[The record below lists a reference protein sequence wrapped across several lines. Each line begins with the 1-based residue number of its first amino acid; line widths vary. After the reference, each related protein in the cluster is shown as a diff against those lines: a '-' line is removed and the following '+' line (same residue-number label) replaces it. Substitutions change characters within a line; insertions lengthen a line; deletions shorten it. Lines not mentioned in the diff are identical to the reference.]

1 MPIWVDADACPVPIR
16 EILCRAATRWQ
27 VDTTFI
33 ANHAIN
39 LPPSPYIKRRQV
51 PQGFDVADNDI
62 IDQMETGDL
71 VITQDIPL
79 AAEAIEKARTCST
92 RAARLSPKRISAS
105 AWLCATSWKKCAMLA
120 RSPVARRPSAR
131 PTARNSPTSL
141 TAGCNRT
148 PVGDNDSIL
157 NSRQIRYAC
166 RFLAQA
172 ERTMTQSSPHTT
184 SSFAALGRLLKYA
197 RGYRRQIITA
207 TTCSI
212 INKLFDIAPEIL
224 IGIAIDVVVNKE
236 ESFVAGLGFETA
248 QEQITILAVLT
259 FFIWAGESIFEY
271 LFQILWRNLA
281 QRLQSDLRQDA
292 YEHAQKLDMSFFEA
306 RSSGQLVATMN
317 DDVNQLERF
326 LDGGANA
333 MIQVVVTVVAVGAV
347 FFVLS
352 PLIALLAFT
361 PIPLIIWGA
370 FYFQRKAGPLYADV
384 REKVG
389 DLSSR
394 LANNLGGIATIKSFT
409 AENREAE
416 RLKASSEAY
425 VDANRRAIRISSAFI
440 PVIRMA
446 ILAGFLATFTVG
458 GMMALEG
465 SLNVGAY
472 GVLVFLTQ
480 RLLWP
485 LTGLAEVID
494 LLDRAMASTR
504 RILDLLAEPVHVRDE
519 SGKTLEQPVKGEV
532 TFEGVSFHYPS
543 SGAGIDDISVAV
555 PAGNTLALVGATGS
569 GKSTLIKLLLRFY
582 DPTGGQIRIDGQPI
596 QSVSLKSLREAIGL
610 VSQDVYLFEG
620 SIRDNLAYG
629 SPGASDEQIIE
640 AARTAEAWS
649 FIEALPEGL
658 ATAVGERGVRLS
670 GGQRQRLSLA
680 RALLKDPPI
689 LVLDEATSAVDNETE
704 AAIQRSLKRIGH
716 NRTVIMIA
724 HRLSTIVDADTIA
737 VVAGGRILESGRHEE
752 LLENNGP
759 YSAQWRVQ
767 TGQA

>member
-1 MPIWVDADACPVPIR
+1 M
-16 EILCRAATRWQ
+16 
-27 VDTTFI
+27 
-33 ANHAIN
+33 
-39 LPPSPYIKRRQV
+39 
-51 PQGFDVADNDI
+51 
-62 IDQMETGDL
+62 
-71 VITQDIPL
+71 
-79 AAEAIEKARTCST
+79 
-92 RAARLSPKRISAS
+92 
-105 AWLCATSWKKCAMLA
+105 
-120 RSPVARRPSAR
+120 
-131 PTARNSPTSL
+131 
-141 TAGCNRT
+141 
-148 PVGDNDSIL
+148 
-157 NSRQIRYAC
+157 
-166 RFLAQA
+166 
-172 ERTMTQSSPHTT
+172 SSHSHQTT
-184 SSFAALGRLLKYA
+184 SSFAALARLLRYA
-197 RGYRRQIITA
+197 RGYRRQIIAA

-224 IGIAIDVVVNKE
+224 IGVAIDVVVNQE

-259 FFIWAGESIFEY
+259 FFIWAGESLFEY

-292 YEHAQKLDMSFFEA
+292 YEHAQRLDMSFFEA

-333 MIQVVVTVVAVGAV
+333 MIQVLVTVVAVGAV

-409 AENREAE
+409 AEQREAK
-416 RLKASSEAY
+416 RLKESSEAY
-425 VDANRRAIRISSAFI
+425 VEANRRAIRISSAFI

-465 SLNVGAY
+465 NLNVGAY

-494 LLDRAMASTR
+494 LFERAMASTR

-519 SGKTLEQPVKGEV
+519 GGKALAEPVKGDVELDK
-532 TFEGVSFHYPS
+532 VSFHYPS
-543 SGAGIDDISVAV
+543 SGAGIRDISLTV

-582 DPTGGQIRIDGQPI
+582 DPSDGQIRIDGQPI
-596 QSVSLKSLREAIGL
+596 RDLSLQSLRGAIGL

-620 SIRDNLAYG
+620 TIRENLAYG
-629 SPGASDEQIIE
+629 NPAASDTEIID
-640 AARTAEAWS
+640 AAKTAEAWS
-649 FIEALPEGL
+649 FIEALPEGMN
-658 ATAVGERGVRLS
+658 TPVGERGVRLS

-680 RALLKDPPI
+680 RALLKNPPI

-724 HRLSTIVDADTIA
+724 HRLSTIVDADSIA
-737 VVAGGRILESGRHEE
+737 VIEGGKVLEQGTHRE
-752 LLENNGP
+752 LLDQDGA
-759 YSAQWRVQ
+759 YAKQWRVQ
-767 TGQA
+767 TGQIQAAI

>member
-1 MPIWVDADACPVPIR
+1 M
-16 EILCRAATRWQ
+16 
-27 VDTTFI
+27 
-33 ANHAIN
+33 
-39 LPPSPYIKRRQV
+39 
-51 PQGFDVADNDI
+51 
-62 IDQMETGDL
+62 
-71 VITQDIPL
+71 
-79 AAEAIEKARTCST
+79 
-92 RAARLSPKRISAS
+92 
-105 AWLCATSWKKCAMLA
+105 
-120 RSPVARRPSAR
+120 
-131 PTARNSPTSL
+131 
-141 TAGCNRT
+141 
-148 PVGDNDSIL
+148 
-157 NSRQIRYAC
+157 
-166 RFLAQA
+166 
-172 ERTMTQSSPHTT
+172 SSHSHNTT
-184 SSFAALGRLLKYA
+184 SSFAALARLLRYA
-197 RGYRRQIITA
+197 RGYRRQIIA
-207 TTCSI
+207 AATCSV

-224 IGIAIDVVVNKE
+224 IGVAIDVVVNKE

-259 FFIWAGESIFEY
+259 FFIWAGESLFEY

-292 YEHAQKLDMSFFEA
+292 YEHAQRLDMSFFEA

-333 MIQVVVTVVAVGAV
+333 MIQVLVTVVAVGAV

-409 AENREAE
+409 AETREAQ

-425 VDANRRAIRISSAFI
+425 VEANRRAIRISSAFI
-440 PVIRMA
+440 PIIRMA

-458 GMMALEG
+458 GMMALNG
-465 SLNVGAY
+465 TLNVGAY

-494 LLDRAMASTR
+494 LFERAMASTR
-504 RILDLLAEPVHVRDE
+504 RILDLLSEPVYVRDQAGTALQE
-519 SGKTLEQPVKGEV
+519 PVKGEV
-532 TFEGVSFHYPS
+532 ALTNVSFHYPT
-543 SGAGIDDISVAV
+543 SGAGIDNINLHV

-582 DPTGGQIRIDGQPI
+582 DPSHGDIRIDGQPI
-596 QSVSLKSLREAIGL
+596 QGISLISLRNAIGL

-620 SIRDNLAYG
+620 SIRENLAYG
-629 SPGASDEQIIE
+629 KPDASDADIIE
-640 AARTAEAWS
+640 AAKTAEAWS

-658 ATAVGERGVRLS
+658 DTAVGERGIRLS

-680 RALLKDPPI
+680 RALLKNPPI

-737 VVAGGRILESGRHEE
+737 VVEGGKVVESGTHQQ
-752 LLENNGP
+752 LLEQNGA
-759 YSAQWRVQ
+759 YAAQWRVQ
-767 TGQA
+767 TGQV

>member
-1 MPIWVDADACPVPIR
+1 M
-16 EILCRAATRWQ
+16 
-27 VDTTFI
+27 
-33 ANHAIN
+33 
-39 LPPSPYIKRRQV
+39 S
-51 PQGFDVADNDI
+51 G
-62 IDQMETGDL
+62 
-71 VITQDIPL
+71 
-79 AAEAIEKARTCST
+79 
-92 RAARLSPKRISAS
+92 
-105 AWLCATSWKKCAMLA
+105 
-120 RSPVARRPSAR
+120 
-131 PTARNSPTSL
+131 
-141 TAGCNRT
+141 
-148 PVGDNDSIL
+148 
-157 NSRQIRYAC
+157 
-166 RFLAQA
+166 
-172 ERTMTQSSPHTT
+172 HTT
-184 SSFAALGRLLKYA
+184 SSSFAALARLLRYA
-197 RGYRRQIITA
+197 RGYRRQIIAA

-224 IGIAIDVVVNKE
+224 IGVAIDVVVNQE

-259 FFIWAGESIFEY
+259 FFIWAGESLFEY

-292 YEHAQKLDMSFFEA
+292 YEHAQRLDMSFFEA

-333 MIQVVVTVVAVGAV
+333 MIQVLVTVVAVGAV

-352 PLIALLAFT
+352 PLIAVLAFT

-409 AENREAE
+409 AEQREAE

-425 VDANRRAIRISSAFI
+425 VEANRRAIRISSAFI

-465 SLNVGAY
+465 TLNVGAY

-494 LLDRAMASTR
+494 LFERAMASTR

-519 SGKTLEQPVKGEV
+519 AGSTLKQPVEGEV
-532 TFEGVSFHYPS
+532 TFDNVSFHYPS
-543 SGAGIDDISVAV
+543 SGAGIRSISLNV
-555 PAGNTLALVGATGS
+555 PAGHTLALRS
-569 GKSTLIKLLLRFY
+569 
-582 DPTGGQIRIDGQPI
+582 
-596 QSVSLKSLREAIGL
+596 AIGL

-629 SPGASDEQIIE
+629 RPDAPEADIIE
-640 AARTAEAWS
+640 AAKTAEAWS
-649 FIEALPEGL
+649 FIEALPQGL
-658 ATAVGERGVRLS
+658 ETPVGERGIRLS

-680 RALLKDPPI
+680 RALLKNPPI

-716 NRTVIMIA
+716 NRTVVMIA

-737 VVAGGRILESGRHEE
+737 VVDGGKVVESGTHQQ
-752 LLENNGP
+752 LLERQGA

-767 TGQA
+767 TGQV

>member
-1 MPIWVDADACPVPIR
+1 M
-16 EILCRAATRWQ
+16 
-27 VDTTFI
+27 
-33 ANHAIN
+33 
-39 LPPSPYIKRRQV
+39 
-51 PQGFDVADNDI
+51 
-62 IDQMETGDL
+62 
-71 VITQDIPL
+71 
-79 AAEAIEKARTCST
+79 
-92 RAARLSPKRISAS
+92 
-105 AWLCATSWKKCAMLA
+105 ATS
-120 RSPVARRPSAR
+120 S
-131 PTARNSPTSL
+131 
-141 TAGCNRT
+141 
-148 PVGDNDSIL
+148 
-157 NSRQIRYAC
+157 Q
-166 RFLAQA
+166 
-172 ERTMTQSSPHTT
+172 HT
-184 SSFAALGRLLKYA
+184 SSFAALSRLLRYA
-197 RGYRRQIITA
+197 RGYRRRIIAA
-207 TTCSI
+207 TTCSV

-224 IGIAIDVVVNKE
+224 IGVAIDVVVNQE
-236 ESFVAGLGFETA
+236 QSFVARLGFETA
-248 QEQITILAVLT
+248 QQQITILAVLT
-259 FFIWAGESIFEY
+259 FFIWAGESLFEY
-271 LFQILWRNLA
+271 LYQILWRNLA

-292 YEHAQKLDMSFFEA
+292 YEHAQRLDMSFFEA

-333 MIQVVVTVVAVGAV
+333 MIQVAVTVVAVGAV

-409 AENREAE
+409 AELREAR
-416 RLKASSEAY
+416 RLKQASEAY
-425 VDANRRAIRISSAFI
+425 VEANRQAIRISSAFI

-458 GMMALEG
+458 GMMALNG
-465 SLNVGAY
+465 DLNVGAY

-494 LLDRAMASTR
+494 LFERAMASTR
-504 RILDLLAEPVHVRDE
+504 RILDLLAEPVNVRDQA
-519 SGKTLEQPVKGEV
+519 GKDLEQPVQGRV
-532 TFEGVSFHYPS
+532 AFDQVGFHYAS
-543 SGAGIDDISVAV
+543 SGAGVNGISLEV

-582 DPTGGQIRIDGQPI
+582 DPIHGEIRLDGQAI
-596 QSVSLKSLREAIGL
+596 RNVSLKSLRDAIGL

-629 SPGASDEQIIE
+629 KPEATDEEIIE

-649 FIEALPEGL
+649 FISQLPQGL
-658 ATAVGERGVRLS
+658 DTPVGERGVRLS

-680 RALLKDPPI
+680 RALLKDPPV

-704 AAIQRSLKRIGH
+704 AAIQRSLRRIGH

-724 HRLSTIVDADTIA
+724 HRLSTIVDADNIA
-737 VVAGGRILESGRHEE
+737 VIDGGQVVEQGDHKT
-752 LLENNGP
+752 LLALNGA
-759 YSAQWRVQ
+759 YAAQWRVQ
-767 TGQA
+767 TGQVNNADT

>member
-1 MPIWVDADACPVPIR
+1 M
-16 EILCRAATRWQ
+16 
-27 VDTTFI
+27 
-33 ANHAIN
+33 
-39 LPPSPYIKRRQV
+39 
-51 PQGFDVADNDI
+51 
-62 IDQMETGDL
+62 
-71 VITQDIPL
+71 
-79 AAEAIEKARTCST
+79 
-92 RAARLSPKRISAS
+92 
-105 AWLCATSWKKCAMLA
+105 ATS
-120 RSPVARRPSAR
+120 S
-131 PTARNSPTSL
+131 
-141 TAGCNRT
+141 
-148 PVGDNDSIL
+148 
-157 NSRQIRYAC
+157 Q
-166 RFLAQA
+166 
-172 ERTMTQSSPHTT
+172 HT
-184 SSFAALGRLLKYA
+184 SSFAALGRLLRYA
-197 RGYRRQIITA
+197 RGYRRRIIAA
-207 TTCSI
+207 TTCSV

-224 IGIAIDVVVNKE
+224 IGVAIDVVVNQE
-236 ESFVAGLGFETA
+236 QSFVARLGFETA
-248 QEQITILAVLT
+248 QQQITILAVLT
-259 FFIWAGESIFEY
+259 FFIWAGESLFEY
-271 LFQILWRNLA
+271 LYQILWRNLA

-292 YEHAQKLDMSFFEA
+292 YEHAQRLDMSFFEA

-370 FYFQRKAGPLYADV
+370 CYFQRKAGPLYADV

-409 AENREAE
+409 AELREAR
-416 RLKASSEAY
+416 RLKQASEAY
-425 VDANRRAIRISSAFI
+425 VEANRQAIRISSAFI

-458 GMMALEG
+458 GMMALNG
-465 SLNVGAY
+465 DLNVGAY

-494 LLDRAMASTR
+494 LFERAMASTR
-504 RILDLLAEPVHVRDE
+504 RILDLLAEPVNVRDQA
-519 SGKTLEQPVKGEV
+519 GKDLEQPVQGR
-532 TFEGVSFHYPS
+532 FEFDHVGFHYAS
-543 SGAGIDDISVAV
+543 SGAGVNGISLEV

-582 DPTGGQIRIDGQPI
+582 DPTHGEIRLDGQAI
-596 QSVSLKSLREAIGL
+596 RNVSLKSLRDAIGL

-629 SPGASDEQIIE
+629 KPEATDEEIIE

-649 FIEALPEGL
+649 FISQLPQGL
-658 ATAVGERGVRLS
+658 DTPVGERGVRLS

-680 RALLKDPPI
+680 RALLKDPPV

-704 AAIQRSLKRIGH
+704 AAIQRSLRRIGH

-724 HRLSTIVDADTIA
+724 HRLSTIVDADNIA
-737 VVAGGRILESGRHEE
+737 VIDGGQVVEQGDHKT
-752 LLENNGP
+752 LLALNGA
-759 YSAQWRVQ
+759 YAAQWRVQ
-767 TGQA
+767 TGQVNNADI

>member
-1 MPIWVDADACPVPIR
+1 M
-16 EILCRAATRWQ
+16 
-27 VDTTFI
+27 
-33 ANHAIN
+33 
-39 LPPSPYIKRRQV
+39 
-51 PQGFDVADNDI
+51 
-62 IDQMETGDL
+62 
-71 VITQDIPL
+71 
-79 AAEAIEKARTCST
+79 
-92 RAARLSPKRISAS
+92 
-105 AWLCATSWKKCAMLA
+105 
-120 RSPVARRPSAR
+120 
-131 PTARNSPTSL
+131 SL
-141 TAGCNRT
+141 H
-148 PVGDNDSIL
+148 S
-157 NSRQIRYAC
+157 
-166 RFLAQA
+166 
-172 ERTMTQSSPHTT
+172 HKTT
-184 SSFAALGRLLKYA
+184 SSFAALARLLRYA
-197 RGYRRQIITA
+197 RGYRRQIIAA

-224 IGIAIDVVVNKE
+224 IGIAIDVVVNQE

-259 FFIWAGESIFEY
+259 FFIWAGESLFEY

-292 YEHAQKLDMSFFEA
+292 YEHAQRLDMSFFEA

-333 MIQVVVTVVAVGAV
+333 MIQVLVTVVAVGAV

-409 AENREAE
+409 AEQREAK
-416 RLKASSEAY
+416 RLKESSEAY
-425 VDANRRAIRISSAFI
+425 VEANRRAIRISSAFI

-494 LLDRAMASTR
+494 LFERAMASTR

-519 SGKTLEQPVKGEV
+519 GGKALEAPVKGNVELDK
-532 TFEGVSFHYPS
+532 VSFHYPS
-543 SGAGIDDISVAV
+543 SGAGIRDISLTV

-582 DPTGGQIRIDGQPI
+582 DPSNGEIRIDGQPI
-596 QSVSLKSLREAIGL
+596 RDLSLNSLRGSIGL

-620 SIRDNLAYG
+620 TIRENLAYG
-629 SPGASDEQIIE
+629 NPVATDADIID
-640 AARTAEAWS
+640 AAKTAEAWS

-658 ATAVGERGVRLS
+658 DTPVGERGVRLS

-724 HRLSTIVDADTIA
+724 HRLSTIVDADSIA
-737 VVAGGRILESGRHEE
+737 VIDGGKVLEQGTHRE
-752 LLENNGP
+752 LLEQDGAYAN
-759 YSAQWRVQ
+759 QWRVQ
-767 TGQA
+767 TGQIQAAV

>member
-1 MPIWVDADACPVPIR
+1 M
-16 EILCRAATRWQ
+16 
-27 VDTTFI
+27 
-33 ANHAIN
+33 
-39 LPPSPYIKRRQV
+39 
-51 PQGFDVADNDI
+51 
-62 IDQMETGDL
+62 
-71 VITQDIPL
+71 
-79 AAEAIEKARTCST
+79 
-92 RAARLSPKRISAS
+92 
-105 AWLCATSWKKCAMLA
+105 
-120 RSPVARRPSAR
+120 
-131 PTARNSPTSL
+131 
-141 TAGCNRT
+141 
-148 PVGDNDSIL
+148 
-157 NSRQIRYAC
+157 
-166 RFLAQA
+166 
-172 ERTMTQSSPHTT
+172 SSHSHETT

-197 RGYRRQIITA
+197 RGYRRQIIAATA
-207 TTCSI
+207 CSI

-224 IGIAIDVVVNKE
+224 IGVAIDVVVNKE

-259 FFIWAGESIFEY
+259 FFIWAGESLFEY
-271 LFQILWRNLA
+271 LFQVLWRNLA

-292 YEHAQKLDMSFFEA
+292 YEHAQRLDMSFFEA

-333 MIQVVVTVVAVGAV
+333 MIQVVVTVIAVGAV

-409 AENREAE
+409 AEKREAQ
-416 RLKASSEAY
+416 RLKESSEAY
-425 VDANRRAIRISSAFI
+425 VEANRRAIRISSAFI

-458 GMMALEG
+458 GMMALNG

-494 LLDRAMASTR
+494 LFERAMASTR
-504 RILDLLAEPVHVRDE
+504 RILDLLSEPVHVRDE
-519 SGKTLEQPVKGEV
+519 SGQALAEPVRGEVTLEQ
-532 TFEGVSFHYPS
+532 VSFHYPT
-543 SGAGIDDISVAV
+543 SGAGVRDIDLHV
-555 PAGNTLALVGATGS
+555 PAGHTLALVGATGS

-582 DPTGGQIRIDGQPI
+582 DPSQGQIRIDGQPI
-596 QSVSLKSLREAIGL
+596 QGISLNSLRSAIGL

-620 SIRDNLAYG
+620 SIRENLAYG
-629 SPGASDEQIIE
+629 QPGASDAEITE
-640 AARTAEAWS
+640 AAKTAEAWS

-658 ATAVGERGVRLS
+658 DTAVGERGIRLS

-680 RALLKDPPI
+680 RALLKNPPI

-737 VVAGGRILESGRHEE
+737 VVDGGKVVESGTHQQ
-752 LLENNGP
+752 LLEQNGA
-759 YSAQWRVQ
+759 YAAQWRVQ

>member
-79 AAEAIEKARTCST
+79 AAEAIEKGADVFNPRGQAFTKENI
-92 RAARLSPKRISAS
+92 RQRL
-105 AWLCATSWKKCAMLA
+105 AMRNFMEEMRNA
-120 RSPVARRPSAR
+120 GQVTGGPAPFSQTDR
-131 PTARNSPTSL
+131 RNSPTSL

-494 LLDRAMASTR
+494 LFERAMASTR

>member
-1 MPIWVDADACPVPIR
+1 M
-16 EILCRAATRWQ
+16 T
-27 VDTTFI
+27 
-33 ANHAIN
+33 
-39 LPPSPYIKRRQV
+39 
-51 PQGFDVADNDI
+51 
-62 IDQMETGDL
+62 
-71 VITQDIPL
+71 
-79 AAEAIEKARTCST
+79 T
-92 RAARLSPKRISAS
+92 RA
-105 AWLCATSWKKCAMLA
+105 
-120 RSPVARRPSAR
+120 
-131 PTARNSPTSL
+131 
-141 TAGCNRT
+141 
-148 PVGDNDSIL
+148 
-157 NSRQIRYAC
+157 Q
-166 RFLAQA
+166 
-172 ERTMTQSSPHTT
+172 HT
-184 SSFAALGRLLKYA
+184 SSFAALGRLLRYA
-197 RGYRRQIITA
+197 RGYRRQIIAA

-224 IGIAIDVVVNKE
+224 IGVAIDVVVNQE

-259 FFIWAGESIFEY
+259 FFIWAGESLFEY

-292 YEHAQKLDMSFFEA
+292 YEHAQRLDMSFFEA
-306 RSSGQLVATMN
+306 NSSGQLVATMN

-333 MIQVVVTVVAVGAV
+333 MIQVAVTVVAVGAV

-409 AENREAE
+409 AEQREAK
-416 RLKASSEAY
+416 RLKDASEAY

-494 LLDRAMASTR
+494 LFERAMASTR
-504 RILDLLAEPVHVRDE
+504 RILDLLAEPVNVRDDA
-519 SGKTLEQPVKGEV
+519 GKSLEQPVRGK
-532 TFEGVSFHYPS
+532 VSFNQVSFRYAG
-543 SGAGIDDISVAV
+543 SGAGIQDITLNV

-582 DPTGGQIRIDGQPI
+582 DPSHGDIRIDGQPI
-596 QSVSLKSLREAIGL
+596 REVSLKSLRDAIGL

-629 SPGASDEQIIE
+629 KPDASEEEIID

-658 ATAVGERGVRLS
+658 DTPVGERGIRLS

-680 RALLKDPPI
+680 RALLKNPPI

-737 VVAGGRILESGRHEE
+737 VVENGRIVEE
-752 LLENNGP
+752 GDHDSLICNNGA
-759 YSAQWRVQ
+759 YAAQWRVQ

>member
-1 MPIWVDADACPVPIR
+1 M
-16 EILCRAATRWQ
+16 
-27 VDTTFI
+27 
-33 ANHAIN
+33 
-39 LPPSPYIKRRQV
+39 
-51 PQGFDVADNDI
+51 
-62 IDQMETGDL
+62 
-71 VITQDIPL
+71 
-79 AAEAIEKARTCST
+79 
-92 RAARLSPKRISAS
+92 
-105 AWLCATSWKKCAMLA
+105 
-120 RSPVARRPSAR
+120 
-131 PTARNSPTSL
+131 
-141 TAGCNRT
+141 
-148 PVGDNDSIL
+148 
-157 NSRQIRYAC
+157 
-166 RFLAQA
+166 
-172 ERTMTQSSPHTT
+172 SSQHQHT
-184 SSFAALGRLLKYA
+184 SSFKALGRLLRYA
-197 RGYRRQIITA
+197 RGYRRRIIAA

-224 IGIAIDVVVNKE
+224 IGVAIDVVVNQE

-259 FFIWAGESIFEY
+259 FFIWAGESLFEY
-271 LFQILWRNLA
+271 LFQVLWRNLA

-292 YEHAQKLDMSFFEA
+292 YEHAQRLDMSFFEST
-306 RSSGQLVATMN
+306 SSGQLVATMN

-333 MIQVVVTVVAVGAV
+333 MIQVGVTVVAVGAV

-384 REKVG
+384 RQKVG

-409 AENREAE
+409 AEQREAR
-416 RLKASSEAY
+416 RLKEASEAY
-425 VDANRRAIRISSAFI
+425 VQANERAIRISSAFI

-485 LTGLAEVID
+485 LTGLAAVID
-494 LLDRAMASTR
+494 LFERAMASTR
-504 RILDLLAEPVHVRDE
+504 RILDLLAEPVNVRDQAG
-519 SGKTLEQPVKGEV
+519 SPLAQPVRGEV
-532 TFEGVSFHYPS
+532 SFSNIEFRYGS
-543 SGAGIDDISVAV
+543 SGAGVHGISLDV
-555 PAGNTLALVGATGS
+555 PAGHTLALVGATGS

-582 DPTGGQIRIDGQPI
+582 DPAGGDIRIDGQPI
-596 QSVSLKSLREAIGL
+596 REVSLKSLRDAIGL

-629 SPGASDEQIIE
+629 KPGATDEEIIE
-640 AARTAEAWS
+640 AAKTAEAWS
-649 FIEALPEGL
+649 FISALPEGL
-658 ATAVGERGVRLS
+658 DTAVGERGVRLS

-704 AAIQRSLKRIGH
+704 AAIQRSLSRIGR

-724 HRLSTIVDADTIA
+724 HRLSTIVDADSIA
-737 VVAGGRILESGRHEE
+737 VVENGRVIEQGDHHT
-752 LLENNGP
+752 LLARQGA
-759 YSAQWRVQ
+759 YHAQWQVQ
-767 TGQA
+767 TGQVPTATTY

>member
-1 MPIWVDADACPVPIR
+1 M
-16 EILCRAATRWQ
+16 
-27 VDTTFI
+27 
-33 ANHAIN
+33 
-39 LPPSPYIKRRQV
+39 S
-51 PQGFDVADNDI
+51 
-62 IDQMETGDL
+62 
-71 VITQDIPL
+71 
-79 AAEAIEKARTCST
+79 S
-92 RAARLSPKRISAS
+92 
-105 AWLCATSWKKCAMLA
+105 
-120 RSPVARRPSAR
+120 
-131 PTARNSPTSL
+131 
-141 TAGCNRT
+141 
-148 PVGDNDSIL
+148 
-157 NSRQIRYAC
+157 
-166 RFLAQA
+166 
-172 ERTMTQSSPHTT
+172 QSHKTT

-197 RGYRRQIITA
+197 RGYRRQIIAA

-224 IGIAIDVVVNKE
+224 IGVAIDVVVNKE

-248 QEQITILAVLT
+248 QEQITILAILT
-259 FFIWAGESIFEY
+259 FFIWAGESLFEY

-292 YEHAQKLDMSFFEA
+292 YEHAQRLDMSFFEA

-333 MIQVVVTVVAVGAV
+333 MIQVVVTVIAVGAV

-409 AENREAE
+409 AEQREAQ
-416 RLKASSEAY
+416 RLKETSEAY
-425 VDANRRAIRISSAFI
+425 VEANRKAIRISSAFI

-458 GMMALEG
+458 GMMALNG
-465 SLNVGAY
+465 TLNVGAY

-494 LLDRAMASTR
+494 LFERAMASTR

-519 SGKTLEQPVKGEV
+519 ADKALEQPVKGSVELDN
-532 TFEGVSFHYPS
+532 VSFHYAS
-543 SGAGIDDISVAV
+543 SGAGIRDISLHV

-582 DPTGGQIRIDGQPI
+582 DPANGEIRIDGQPVQGI
-596 QSVSLKSLREAIGL
+596 SLQSLRSAIGL

-620 SIRDNLAYG
+620 SIRENLAYG
-629 SPGASDEQIIE
+629 KPDATDAEITD
-640 AARTAEAWS
+640 AAKTAEAWS
-649 FIEALPEGL
+649 FIAALPEGL
-658 ATAVGERGVRLS
+658 DTAVGERGVRLS

-689 LVLDEATSAVDNETE
+689 LILDEATSAVDNETE

-737 VVAGGRILESGRHEE
+737 VVEDGQVTERGTHRELIEKSGA
-752 LLENNGP
+752 
-759 YSAQWRVQ
+759 YAAQWRVQ
-767 TGQA
+767 TGQTQELAVSMY

>member
-1 MPIWVDADACPVPIR
+1 M
-16 EILCRAATRWQ
+16 
-27 VDTTFI
+27 
-33 ANHAIN
+33 
-39 LPPSPYIKRRQV
+39 
-51 PQGFDVADNDI
+51 
-62 IDQMETGDL
+62 
-71 VITQDIPL
+71 
-79 AAEAIEKARTCST
+79 
-92 RAARLSPKRISAS
+92 
-105 AWLCATSWKKCAMLA
+105 
-120 RSPVARRPSAR
+120 
-131 PTARNSPTSL
+131 SL
-141 TAGCNRT
+141 H
-148 PVGDNDSIL
+148 S
-157 NSRQIRYAC
+157 
-166 RFLAQA
+166 
-172 ERTMTQSSPHTT
+172 HKTT
-184 SSFAALGRLLKYA
+184 SSFAALARLLRYA
-197 RGYRRQIITA
+197 RGYRRQIIAA

-224 IGIAIDVVVNKE
+224 IGVAIDVVVNQE

-259 FFIWAGESIFEY
+259 FFIWAGESLFEY

-292 YEHAQKLDMSFFEA
+292 YEHAQRLDMSFFEA

-333 MIQVVVTVVAVGAV
+333 MIQVLVTVVAVGAV

-409 AENREAE
+409 AEQREAK
-416 RLKASSEAY
+416 RLKESSEAY
-425 VDANRRAIRISSAFI
+425 VEANRRAIRISSAFI

-494 LLDRAMASTR
+494 LFERAMASTR

-519 SGKTLEQPVKGEV
+519 GGKALEAPVKGNVELDK
-532 TFEGVSFHYPS
+532 VSFHYPS
-543 SGAGIDDISVAV
+543 SGAGIRDISLTV

-582 DPTGGQIRIDGQPI
+582 DPSNGEIRIDGQPI
-596 QSVSLKSLREAIGL
+596 RDLSLNSLRGSIGL

-620 SIRDNLAYG
+620 TIRENLAYG
-629 SPGASDEQIIE
+629 NPAATDADIID
-640 AARTAEAWS
+640 AAKTAEAWS

-658 ATAVGERGVRLS
+658 DTPVGERGVRLS

-724 HRLSTIVDADTIA
+724 HRLSTIVDADSIA
-737 VVAGGRILESGRHEE
+737 VIDGGKVLEQGTHRE
-752 LLENNGP
+752 LLEQDGAYAN
-759 YSAQWRVQ
+759 QWRVQ
-767 TGQA
+767 TGQIQTAV

>member
-1 MPIWVDADACPVPIR
+1 MQPN
-16 EILCRAATRWQ
+16 THQ
-27 VDTTFI
+27 TT
-33 ANHAIN
+33 
-39 LPPSPYIKRRQV
+39 
-51 PQGFDVADNDI
+51 
-62 IDQMETGDL
+62 
-71 VITQDIPL
+71 
-79 AAEAIEKARTCST
+79 
-92 RAARLSPKRISAS
+92 
-105 AWLCATSWKKCAMLA
+105 
-120 RSPVARRPSAR
+120 
-131 PTARNSPTSL
+131 
-141 TAGCNRT
+141 
-148 PVGDNDSIL
+148 
-157 NSRQIRYAC
+157 
-166 RFLAQA
+166 
-172 ERTMTQSSPHTT
+172 
-184 SSFAALGRLLKYA
+184 SFAALGRLMRYA
-197 RGYRRQIITA
+197 RGYRRRIIA
-207 TTCSI
+207 AATCSV

-224 IGIAIDVVVNKE
+224 IGVAIDVVVNKE

-248 QEQITILAVLT
+248 QQQITILAVLT
-259 FFIWAGESIFEY
+259 FFIWAGESLFEY
-271 LFQILWRNLA
+271 LYQILWRNLA

-292 YEHAQKLDMSFFEA
+292 YEHAQRLDMSFFEA

-333 MIQVVVTVVAVGAV
+333 MIQVAVTVVAVGAV

-409 AENREAE
+409 AELREAR
-416 RLKASSEAY
+416 RLKQASEAY

-458 GMMALEG
+458 GMMALNG
-465 SLNVGAY
+465 DLNVGAY

-494 LLDRAMASTR
+494 LFERAMASTR
-504 RILDLLAEPVHVRDE
+504 RILDLLAEPVNVRDQARQN
-519 SGKTLEQPVKGEV
+519 LAQPVQGKVVFDQVG
-532 TFEGVSFHYPS
+532 FHYAS
-543 SGAGIDDISVAV
+543 SGAGVNGISLEV

-582 DPTGGQIRIDGQPI
+582 DPTHGEIRLDGQPI
-596 QSVSLKSLREAIGL
+596 RDVSLKSLRDAIGL

-629 SPGASDEQIIE
+629 KPDATDEEITE

-649 FIEALPEGL
+649 FISQLPQGL
-658 ATAVGERGVRLS
+658 DTAVGERGVRLS

-680 RALLKDPPI
+680 RALLKDPPV

-704 AAIQRSLKRIGH
+704 AAIQRSLRRIGH

-737 VVAGGRILESGRHEE
+737 VIDNGQVIEQGDHQT
-752 LLENNGP
+752 LLELNGA
-759 YSAQWRVQ
+759 YAAQWRVQ
-767 TGQA
+767 TGQVQ